1 MSINRT
7 ITAMQQSAQV
17 VHVVSE
23 RTARALERRGLVR
36 RTVVS
41 PQPAEGVAVNL
52 TVLGKSWRAKS
63 AAPARS
69 HVSQQLTE
77 QDRTA

>member
-7 ITAMQQSAQV
+7 IAAMQQSAQV

-36 RTVVS
+36 RTVVV

-52 TVLGKSWRAKS
+52 TVQGKSWRAKS
-63 AAPARS
+63 AAPAPAIEPE
-69 HVSQQLTE
+69 QPTE
-77 QDRTA
+77 

>member
-1 MSINRT
+1 
-7 ITAMQQSAQV
+7 MQQSAQV

-63 AAPARS
+63 AQSAAVTTAAPAGS

-77 QDRTA
+77 QDRTV